1 MNKACIIG
9 AGSSG
14 IAAAKV
20 LKQHDIPFDCFE
32 RGSGIGGN
40 WRYRNDNGMSAAYG
54 SLHIN
59 TSKDRMA
66 YSDYPMPRDFPD
78 YLHHTQVLEYFEN
91 YVDHFGIR
99 PSIRFRTTVENVSPA
114 DAGTWDVTVSGPGI
128 DGSETHR
135 YAAVLVS
142 NGHHWD
148 AQLPEFPGE
157 FNGRTRHSHE
167 YETSAGLEDRNVL
180 VVGIGNSGVDI
191 ACEASRVARKTFLST
206 RKSAYI
212 LPKYVL
218 GRPIDTYTTP
228 LANYLPLTVQQLFF
242 TLLMKIANGPQ
253 ARYGVP
259 APDHSLLQAHPTI
272 SSEFLSLAGHGKIT
286 IKPDLE
292 ELRGD
297 AVAFND
303 GTVEPIDEIVYATGY
318 KISFPFLS
326 PEILHSQSNEVR
338 LYRLVAHPERA
349 NLFFIGLIQ
358 PLGAVMPLAEE
369 QAIWVAK
376 LLTGECKLPKA
387 EIMKRRMDVDLRAMQ
402 KRYVTSKRHTIQVDF
417 FAYRELMRKEVR
429 RGRQPVARRTPVIT
443 PPQAATPGP

>member
-20 LKQHDIPFDCFE
+20 LKQHGIPFDCFE

-66 YSDYPMPRDFPD
+66 YSDYPMPDDYPD
-78 YLHHTQVLEYFEN
+78 YLHHSQVLEYFES

-99 PSIRFRTTVENVSPA
+99 PDIHFKTTVKDISPTA
-114 DAGTWDVTVSGPGI
+114 DGAWDVTISGPNGA
-128 DGSETHR
+128 GRETR
-135 YAAVLVS
+135 NYAAVLVS

-148 AQLPEFPGE
+148 PRLPEFPGE
-157 FNGRTRHSHE
+157 FTGRARHSHSF
-167 YETSAGLEDRNVL
+167 ETSSGLEDRNVL

-191 ACEASRVARKTFLST
+191 ACEASHVARRVLLST
-206 RKSAYI
+206 RKSAHI

-218 GRPIDTYTTP
+218 GRPIDTYTSP
-228 LANYLPLTVQQLFF
+228 LANYLPLAVQQLFF
-242 TLLMKIANGPQ
+242 TFLMKIANGPQ
-253 ARYGVP
+253 GRYGVP
-259 APDHSLLQAHPTI
+259 TPEHSLLQAHPTI
-272 SSEFLSLAGHGKIT
+272 SSELLNLAGHGKVT
-286 IKPDLE
+286 IKPNIE

-297 AVAFND
+297 QVAFSD
-303 GTVEPIDEIVYATGY
+303 GTVEPIDEIIYATGY
-318 KISFPFLS
+318 KISFPFLR
-326 PEILHSQSNEVR
+326 PEIVNSRGNDVR
-338 LYRLVAHPERA
+338 LYRLVAHSEHTK
-349 NLFFIGLIQ
+349 LFFIGLIQ
-358 PLGAVMPLAEE
+358 PLGAVMPLAEA

-376 LLTGECKLPKA
+376 LLTGECKLPPA
-387 EIMKRRMDVDLRAMQ
+387 DTMERRIDADLRAMQ

-429 RGRQPVARRTPVIT
+429 KGRQPAARRVPIIN
-443 PPQAATPGP
+443 PSRS